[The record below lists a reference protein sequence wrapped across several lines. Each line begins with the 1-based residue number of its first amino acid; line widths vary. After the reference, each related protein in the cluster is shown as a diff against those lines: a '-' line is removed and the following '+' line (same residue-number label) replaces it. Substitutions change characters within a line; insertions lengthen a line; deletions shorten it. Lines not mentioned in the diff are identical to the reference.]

1 MKCPYC
7 QSEDNLCTNSRQR
20 DRGRV
25 RHRRCNNCGQTFRTV
40 ERYTVATLEA
50 VENYRKENEHERI

>member
-7 QSEDNLCTNSRQR
+7 QSENNLCTNSRQR

-40 ERYTVATLEA
+40 ERYTLKTWEA
-50 VENYRKENEHERI
+50 VEKYRKENIDERI